1 MRGGKHAGGQK
12 NPLACPMK
20 AQSGMDVMK
29 MMTIRAALMAATG
42 AVLVLMAASAAGAVE
57 ITVFRG
63 SEAMVVDTN
72 APHKGPHVLRGGM
85 GKKAPAKPRATASQ
99 TVTLIPMIAGSGSTI
114 WYQTDEGLV
123 GCWLRGTGYVGGMR
137 IHCVGAE

>member
-1 MRGGKHAGGQK
+1 
-12 NPLACPMK
+12 
-20 AQSGMDVMK
+20 MK

-42 AVLVLMAASAAGAVE
+42 AVLVSLAAGAAGAVE

-63 SEAMVVDTN
+63 SETTVVDTT

-85 GKKAPAKPRATASQ
+85 TTKAPAKPPAETVRQ
-99 TVTLIPMIAGSGSTI
+99 TVILTPVMAGSGRTI

-123 GCWLRGTGYVGGMR
+123 GCWLRGTGYVGQKR
-137 IHCVGAE
+137 ILCVGAE

>member
-1 MRGGKHAGGQK
+1 
-12 NPLACPMK
+12 MK
-20 AQSGMDVMK
+20 T
-29 MMTIRAALMAATG
+29 MTIRVALMAATG
-42 AVLVLMAASAAGAVE
+42 AVLVSMAAGAAGAVE

-63 SEAMVVDTN
+63 GETTVVDTN

-85 GKKAPAKPRATASQ
+85 GTKAPAKPAAEIVRQ
-99 TVTLIPMIAGSGSTI
+99 TVTLIPAIAGSGGTI

>member
-1 MRGGKHAGGQK
+1 
-12 NPLACPMK
+12 
-20 AQSGMDVMK
+20 MK

-42 AVLVLMAASAAGAVE
+42 AVLVSMAASAAGAVE

-63 SEAMVVDTN
+63 SEVTVVDTN

-85 GKKAPAKPRATASQ
+85 TKTVRQKATVDVDEEEAETEEWAVVGAGGKLWLR
-99 TVTLIPMIAGSGSTI
+99 G
-114 WYQTDEGLV
+114 DDGLAA
-123 GCWLRGTGYVGGMR
+123 CWLRGTGYVGGMR